1 MTPFADRK
9 VRRGRFLS
17 VRKFFAQK
25 GAEKAN
31 AVLKNSRSRSGA
43 PKDLLMRSSRK
54 FFARKGA
61 EKANAVL
68 EIRKDKADEQRI
80 GKNL

>member
-1 MTPFADRK
+1 MRERAAVNKGGTASMTPFADRK

-31 AVLKNSRSRSGA
+31 AVLK
-43 PKDLLMRSSRK
+43 
-54 FFARKGA
+54 
-61 EKANAVL
+61 
-68 EIRKDKADEQRI
+68 IRKDKADEQRI

>member
-1 MTPFADRK
+1 MRERAAVNKGVTASMTPFADRK

-31 AVLKNSRSRSGA
+31 AVL
-43 PKDLLMRSSRK
+43 
-54 FFARKGA
+54 
-61 EKANAVL
+61 
-68 EIRKDKADEQRI
+68 EIRMDKADEQRI

>member
-1 MTPFADRK
+1 MRERAAVNKGVTASMTPFADRK

-31 AVLKNSRSRSGA
+31 AVLKKQQK
-43 PKDLLMRSSRK
+43 P
-54 FFARKGA
+54 
-61 EKANAVL
+61 
-68 EIRKDKADEQRI
+68 
-80 GKNL
+80 